1 MFVLQLTEKELPNQ
15 SRFNKIFSN
24 NKYVHTIRSN
34 HREIDIYRG
43 QTMGTQKILLVNKIS
58 TCKAQKL
65 NALPTQQPDNYRNPN
80 LQSTPHLCL
89 SPSNIKPREHDP

>member
-24 NKYVHTIRSN
+24 NKYVQHNKKQQQRD
-34 HREIDIYRG
+34 RYL
-43 QTMGTQKILLVNKIS
+43 QGTQKILLVNKIS